1 MVQFP
6 VLRDGRFLTGVANSN
21 SIKIWIDDK
30 AREYEVKQT
39 LSAHNKSVVSIAQ
52 IKDGK
57 IVSASIDNKLIIW
70 KEENN
75 EFIN

>member
-1 MVQFP
+1 M
-6 VLRDGRFLTGVANSN
+6 TGVANSN
-21 SIKIWIDDK
+21 SIKIWKDDK
-30 AREYEVKQT
+30 AGVYEVKQT

>member
-52 IKDGK
+52 IKDGR
-57 IVSASIDNKLIIW
+57 IVSASVDDGL
-70 KEENN
+70 
-75 EFIN
+75 FLLRLMTD

>member
-30 AREYEVKQT
+30 SGVYEVKQT

-52 IKDGK
+52 I
-57 IVSASIDNKLIIW
+57 
-70 KEENN
+70 
-75 EFIN
+75 

>member
-1 MVQFP
+1 M
-6 VLRDGRFLTGVANSN
+6 TGVTNSN

-30 AREYEVKQT
+30 AGVYELKQT
-39 LSAHNKSVVSIAQ
+39 LSAHNKSVISIEQ

-70 KEENN
+70 KEEIN
-75 EFIN
+75 ELIN

>member
-1 MVQFP
+1 M
-6 VLRDGRFLTGVANSN
+6 TEVAKSN

-30 AREYEVKQT
+30 SGVYELKQI

-52 IKDGK
+52 IKDGR
-57 IVSASIDNKLIIW
+57 IVSSSIDNKLIIW

>member
-1 MVQFP
+1 M
-6 VLRDGRFLTGVANSN
+6 TEVAKSN

-30 AREYEVKQT
+30 SGVYEVKQT

-52 IKDGK
+52 IKNGR

>member
-1 MVQFP
+1 M
-6 VLRDGRFLTGVANSN
+6 TEVAKSN

-30 AREYEVKQT
+30 SGVYEVKQT

-52 IKDGK
+52 IKDGR
-57 IVSASIDNKLIIW
+57 IVSSSIDNKLIIW

-75 EFIN
+75 EFMN

>member
-1 MVQFP
+1 M
-6 VLRDGRFLTGVANSN
+6 TGVANSN

-30 AREYEVKQT
+30 AGIYELKQI
-39 LSAHNKSVVSIAQ
+39 LSAHNKSVISIEQ

-70 KEENN
+70 KEEIN
-75 EFIN
+75 ELIN

>member
-1 MVQFP
+1 M
-6 VLRDGRFLTGVANSN
+6 TEVAKSN

-30 AREYEVKQT
+30 SGVYEVKQT
-39 LSAHNKSVVSIAQ
+39 LSVHNKSVVSIAQ
-52 IKDGK
+52 IKDGR
-57 IVSASIDNKLIIW
+57 IVSSSIDNKLIIW

>member
-1 MVQFP
+1 M
-6 VLRDGRFLTGVANSN
+6 TEVAKSN